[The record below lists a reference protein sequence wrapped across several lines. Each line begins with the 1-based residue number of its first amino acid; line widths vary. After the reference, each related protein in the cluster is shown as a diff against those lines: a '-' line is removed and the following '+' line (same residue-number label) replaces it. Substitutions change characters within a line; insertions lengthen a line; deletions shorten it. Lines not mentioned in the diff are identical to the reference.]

1 MSTGFVSIKRI
12 FKDKNLFLC
21 RWIDSPNIEM
31 HVQGSITHKSEKFVC
46 VNEFGFNARKYNI
59 YVCSNVV

>member
-31 HVQGSITHKSEKFVC
+31 HVQGSITHKSENLFVSMSLVLMLENTIYIC
-46 VNEFGFNARKYNI
+46 V
-59 YVCSNVV
+59 VM

>member
-31 HVQGSITHKSEKFVC
+31 HVQGSITHKSENLFVSMSL
-46 VNEFGFNARKYNI
+46 VLMLENTI
-59 YVCSNVV
+59 YV

>member
-59 YVCSNVV
+59 CVVM